1 MAPFKRHPWSC
12 FSRPIPTITLIKAVK
27 ILSKVKYNGNTSPY
41 NHFLQ
46 FILSC
51 NNFNIHEDNICRIF
65 TLTLTE
71 KAKDWFL
78 SLPVAS
84 VHRWNEFS

>member
-1 MAPFKRHPWSC
+1 MAPHKIPPWSC
-12 FSRPIPTITLIKAVK
+12 FSRPNPTITPIKVVK
-27 ILSKVKYNGNTSPY
+27 IMSKVKYNGKTFVF
-41 NHFLQ
+41 NHLLQ

-51 NNFNIHEDNICRIF
+51 NNFNIDEDNICRIF

-78 SLPVAS
+78 SLPIAY
-84 VHRWNEFS
+84 VHS